1 MDLVEVGIC
10 LVGVRD
16 EDREDGWGEMQA
28 DDWLKVNSTKEN
40 KIFNFRTVSLR
51 H

>member
-1 MDLVEVGIC
+1 MAEVDTC

-16 EDREDGWGEMQA
+16 EDRKDGWGEMQA
-28 DDWLKVNSTKEN
+28 DDWLKGNSTKE
-40 KIFNFRTVSLR
+40 KKPFHFKTVSLR